1 MSETLHGKVLR
12 TTGGFVDVATERGVL
27 RCRLRGRLKQ
37 RAMRTDLCVAGD
49 EVLVLPE
56 SAPANATGGGESPAR
71 SRGTIEEV
79 LPRTSR
85 IGRVHPARSGPPR
98 EDVLVANVDQLVVC
112 VAYGEPPLRPR
123 FIDRFLVIAE
133 HDHVPALIVVNKA
146 DFLEEAEIQRPLVE
160 PYRDLGYEV
169 LETSA
174 HTGLGVEALRARL
187 EGKVSAI
194 CGPSGAGKSSLCNAI
209 EPGLATAVGATSE
222 AHGKGRHTTRV
233 ATLHPLA
240 GGGYLAD
247 TPGIRELAAYGI
259 APDALARCFPELR
272 PLLGRC
278 AYRSCRHDAEPSCA
292 VRAAVEAGQVSE
304 ERYDSYLRLLL
315 GDERPD
321 RVTG

>member
-1 MSETLHGKVLR
+1 MPETLRGKVIR
-12 TTGGFVDVATERGVL
+12 STGGFVDVATERGVL

-37 RAMRTDLCVAGD
+37 RAYTTDLCVAGD
-49 EVLVLPE
+49 EVRVLPE
-56 SAPANATGGGESPAR
+56 SET
-71 SRGTIEEV
+71 RGTVEEV
-79 LPRTSR
+79 LPRSSR

-123 FIDRFLVIAE
+123 FVDRFLVIAE
-133 HDHVPALIVVNKA
+133 HDGVPALIVVNKA
-146 DFLEEAEIQRPLVE
+146 DFLEEAEIQRPLLE

-174 HTGLGVEALRARL
+174 HEGLGIDALRARL

-194 CGPSGAGKSSLCNAI
+194 CGPSGAGKSSLCNAV
-209 EPGLATAVGATSE
+209 EPGLGTAVGETSE

-259 APDALARCFPELR
+259 APEALARCFPELR

-321 RVTG
+321 RVG